1 MTTEAVVNAEV
12 DADNIDLSHV
22 KEILSKYKNVRGGI
36 IPIMQ
41 KVQVHFGYLPKEAV
55 QLIGKT
61 LRVSE
66 AQLVGVATFYAQF
79 RLTPRGK
86 YMFKICCGT
95 ACHVKGAQKLI
106 EIAKE
111 KMQCQVGETS
121 PDKIFTPERVACI
134 GACSLAPLIDIN
146 GEAVGHLT
154 ADSFTELI
162 DEYIAKEAAE
172 AAS

>member
-1 MTTEAVVNAEV
+1 MTTDAAVKAPVA
-12 DADNIDLSHV
+12 ADDIDLDFV
-22 KEILSKYKNVRGGI
+22 REVLKKYSTVRGGI

-41 KVQVHFGYLPKEAV
+41 KVQVHFGYLPKEAIR
-55 QLIGKT
+55 LIAKT

-111 KMQCQVGETS
+111 KMGVKIGETS
-121 PDKIFTPERVACI
+121 PDKLFTPERVACI
-134 GACSLAPLIDIN
+134 GACSLAPLITVND
-146 GEAVGHLT
+146 EAIGYLT
-154 ADSFTELI
+154 NDSFTEII
-162 DEYIAKEAAE
+162 DNLIAKEAA
-172 AAS
+172 AG

>member
-1 MTTEAVVNAEV
+1 MTTEAVISAVV
-12 DADNIDLSHV
+12 DEDNIDLSYV
-22 KEILSKYKNVRGGI
+22 REVLSKYKHVRGGI

-41 KVQVHFGYLPKEAV
+41 KVQVHFGYLPKEAI

-111 KMQCQVGETS
+111 KMQCLIGETS
-121 PDKIFTPERVACI
+121 PDKMFTPERVACI
-134 GACSLAPLIDIN
+134 GACSLAPLIDVN

-154 ADSFTELI
+154 PDSFTELI
-162 DEYIAKEAAE
+162 DSYVTKEAAN
-172 AAS
+172 A